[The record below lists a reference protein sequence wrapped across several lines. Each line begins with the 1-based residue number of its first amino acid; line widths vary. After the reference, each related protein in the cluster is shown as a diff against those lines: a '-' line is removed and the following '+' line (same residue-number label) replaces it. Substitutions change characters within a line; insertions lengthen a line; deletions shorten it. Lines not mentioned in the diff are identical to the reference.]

1 MSGITG
7 QGVDQF
13 LEEVDRG
20 REEYETEYQV
30 EYERLRKEKE
40 KVEMERIGKTSGK
53 GTDVKMG
60 LCHTMRREVEEGIFL
75 RPAGDEEAELEE
87 ERNFAEEEESR
98 EEASF
103 RSYVASRK
111 ERMDKQIEEA
121 IAKK

>member
-13 LEEVDRG
+13 LEEVEKG

-40 KVEMERIGKTSGK
+40 TAEMERIGKSSGK

-75 RPAGDEEAELEE
+75 RPAGDEEPEPEE

-111 ERMDKQIEEA
+111 EKMDKQIEEA
-121 IAKK
+121 VAKK